1 MFTKGSVSHF
11 FSKDLG
17 SKLIGGA
24 KGLARVLDEP
34 VVQSGISAAHPELG
48 AALGVAKRSGFL
60 EKVKNA

>member
-1 MFTKGSVSHF
+1 MFDKGSVSRF

-17 SKLIGGA
+17 HKLLGGA

-34 VVQSGISAAHPELG
+34 VVHAGISALAPGFG
-48 AALGVAKRSGFL
+48 AGLDVVKRTGLL